1 MFPLFAI
8 RQRLITNEALSECR
22 QSAVGLSL
30 VACGGVL
37 SMGVEYNFQPLQVV
51 DTKWRLGVRCT
62 TDSDR
67 SKKAGQAADL
77 CTIPFEGR
85 GDNT

>member
-1 MFPLFAI
+1 MEGKNA
-8 RQRLITNEALSECR
+8 AAM
-22 QSAVGLSL
+22 AVAVDLSL

-37 SMGVEYNFQPLQVV
+37 PMGVEYNFQPLQVA

-67 SKKAGQAADL
+67 SKNEGQASDI
-77 CTIPFEGR
+77 CSIPIEGCH
-85 GDNT
+85 DNT

>member
-1 MFPLFAI
+1 
-8 RQRLITNEALSECR
+8 
-22 QSAVGLSL
+22 
-30 VACGGVL
+30 
-37 SMGVEYNFQPLQVV
+37 MGVEYNFQPLQVV

-67 SKKAGQAADL
+67 SKKAGQAADF
-77 CTIPFEGR
+77 CTTPFEGR